1 MLWSPVWSACPRCP
15 ASATAAPPPG
25 RRSCRQPSARPAS
38 PGCSPPCSCCPSHTD
53 LHTRHVRPSW
63 RQDSKHSKSGG
74 GTLTGVQQ
82 QFHHGEVWMGNAV
95 VERHVPVAVRQV
107 HHVRQQSGRGQTHL
121 SQVGSDGVG
130 LGVLLTGHPEPLLVE
145 GHQDLTLWRR
155 DEGVTVKAKLV
166 SSFYRSLN
174 IFAIVSLNSSHLNN
188 CSSF

>member
-1 MLWSPVWSACPRCP
+1 
-15 ASATAAPPPG
+15 
-25 RRSCRQPSARPAS
+25 
-38 PGCSPPCSCCPSHTD
+38 
-53 LHTRHVRPSW
+53 
-63 RQDSKHSKSGG
+63 
-74 GTLTGVQQ
+74 
-82 QFHHGEVWMGNAV
+82 MGNAV
-95 VERHVPVAVRQV
+95 VERHVPVAVCQV

-155 DEGVTVKAKLV
+155 DEGVRVKAELV
-166 SSFYRSLN
+166 SSFYRPLN